1 MSHLADSVLKSWHT
15 LNEFIGK
22 LREDQLKELIFHEM
36 ENGKRPDV
44 VARLH
49 QRFSKLASARE
60 REELL
65 SKLI

>member
-1 MSHLADSVLKSWHT
+1 MTHLADTVLKSWHT
-15 LNEFIGK
+15 LNELIGE

-36 ENGKRPDV
+36 ENGKRPDIV
-44 VARLH
+44 SRLH
-49 QRFSKLASARE
+49 QRFSKLVSARE